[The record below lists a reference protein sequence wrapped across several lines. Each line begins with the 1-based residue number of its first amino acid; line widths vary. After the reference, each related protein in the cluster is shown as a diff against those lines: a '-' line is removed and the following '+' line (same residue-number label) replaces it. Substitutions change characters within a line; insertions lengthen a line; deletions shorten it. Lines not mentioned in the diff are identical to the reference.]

1 MDTEHRLEARS
12 QAWKKFIL
20 HETFEYCFNFTFLA
34 IFLVALTWYRRLIL
48 ADYHIQYH
56 NYWMPLIYA
65 AILAKVIMLGNAI
78 HLGEKF
84 RGKPLAVI
92 TLYQT
97 VAFSLLVVPFSLVEH
112 VVEAM
117 IHGKT
122 ARDGI
127 AEITAL
133 GLDDLLPWCVV
144 ILAVFAPFFAMKQV
158 ENAFGVERVR
168 RLFFLRG
175 GMDYLESGVSPANKN
190 HSSSEPHQPAS
201 QEDTEHS

>member
-1 MDTEHRLEARS
+1 MDIEHRLGARS

-20 HETFEYCFNFTFLA
+20 HETFEYFLNFTFLA
-34 IFLVALTWYRRLIL
+34 VFLVAFTWYRRLIL
-48 ADYHIQYH
+48 ANYHIQYD

-65 AILAKVIMLGNAI
+65 AILAKVIMLGDAI

-97 VAFSLLVVPFSLVEH
+97 VVFSLLVIPFSLVEH
-112 VVEAM
+112 VVEAK

-122 ARDGI
+122 ALDGI
-127 AEITAL
+127 AEIAAL
-133 GLDDLLPWCVV
+133 GLDDILAWCVV

-158 ENAFGVERVR
+158 EKAFGVERVR
-168 RLFFLRG
+168 RMFFLQG
-175 GMDYLESGVSPANKN
+175 GTEHLESGGSPADIN

-201 QEDTEHS
+201 